1 MKPVYIDI
9 HIHTSENPNELNLL
23 YNKEKLL
30 EGINKIADQNPVL
43 ISLTDHNT
51 INKKVY
57 LELLESQINLILGA
71 ELHIKKYEDAPP
83 YHCHILFDI
92 EVNGENIDDI
102 NSILD
107 NLYPDKIVK
116 DSDKKVPNIE
126 TISNAFDEYNYILL
140 PHGGQSHRTFDKAT
154 AKDHKFDRSMEKS
167 IYYNHFDGFTARGNK
182 GLEETRKY
190 FERLGINEYINL
202 ITCTDNYNPDVYPSA
217 KAKDAGEFIPTWML
231 SEPTFDG
238 LRLALSES
246 SRLHYGDKAPE
257 KWISTV
263 NSVKLSTEKAE
274 IDVDLLPGLNVV
286 IGGSSSGKTL
296 FVDSLYYGIKKE
308 FDSSKYIDFGIE
320 DIYIDNPGGEIPHYI
335 NQNFIVSILQN
346 SKREIGEIDI
356 IKDVFPEDKTTVEK
370 IRMVLANLKKLVN
383 KMVDSVKIIEE
394 CEEHL
399 SHLSNLSHLILKDK
413 MNKNIFSL
421 LITSSSDRKFLK
433 ISEIEYE
440 EFKETLTKM
449 NSFFIQHP
457 ILENMENEINAF
469 IKKLDIAYNI
479 SSFDEDIYDSII
491 KLKAQEDKKLNK
503 DNKENSQKTSQREQM
518 ISEVRKYLTA
528 LNDFYETKK
537 ELSNLDVSFKTKELE
552 VRGHKLSVENS
563 FKITKETLIDAFNS
577 YIKARYRISDIKDLK
592 PEILFKKCF
601 SEKPKVSSY
610 DDFAKKIYNEINST
624 NTKKYK
630 IITSNGK
637 DFDKLSPG
645 WKSAIILDLV
655 LGYENDIA
663 PLIID
668 QPEDNLATDYINRN
682 LIDLIK
688 TIKSKKQI
696 ILVSHN
702 ATIPMLGDAQNIILC
717 ENKDGKIQIKSAP
730 LESSINNKKV
740 LDYIAEITDG
750 GKKSIKKRIKK
761 YNLKAFNKE
770 IVK

>member
-1 MKPVYIDI
+1 MKPIYVDI
-9 HIHTSENPNELNLL
+9 HIHTSENPNELNLQ
-23 YNKEKLL
+23 YNKDKLL
-30 EGINKIADQNPVL
+30 EGINKVAGHNLVL

-51 INKKVY
+51 INKNAY
-57 LELLESQINLILGA
+57 LELLDSKVNLILGA

-83 YHCHILFDI
+83 YHCHILFDV

-116 DSDKKVPNIE
+116 DSDKNVPNVE
-126 TISNAFDEYNYILL
+126 TISNSFDEYNYILL
-140 PHGGQSHRTFDKAT
+140 PHGGQSHRTFDTAT
-154 AKDHKFDRSMEKS
+154 AKDHKFDNSMEKS
-167 IYYNHFDGFTARGNK
+167 IYYNYFDGFTARGNK

-217 KAKDAGEFIPTWML
+217 KAKAAGEFIPTWML

-246 SRLHYGDKAPE
+246 SRLHYGNKPPE

-274 IDVDLLPGLNVV
+274 IDVDLLPGLNVI

-320 DIYIDNPGGEIPHYI
+320 EIYIDNPGGEIPHYI

-421 LITSSSDRKFLK
+421 LITSSSDRKFLEL
-433 ISEIEYE
+433 SETEYE
-440 EFKETLTKM
+440 EFKKTLTKM

-457 ILENMENEINAF
+457 ILEHMKNEINDF

-479 SSFDEDIYDSII
+479 SSFDKNIYDSII
-491 KLKAQEDKKLNK
+491 KLKKQEDEKLNK
-503 DNKENSQKTSQREQM
+503 DNKENSQKTRQREQM
-518 ISEVRKYLTA
+518 ISEVRKYLGA
-528 LNDFYETKK
+528 LNDFYKIKK

-668 QPEDNLATDYINRN
+668 QPEDNLATDYINHN

-688 TIKSKKQI
+688 AIKSKKTNHF
-696 ILVSHN
+696 SF
-702 ATIPMLGDAQNIILC
+702 
-717 ENKDGKIQIKSAP
+717 S
-730 LESSINNKKV
+730 
-740 LDYIAEITDG
+740 
-750 GKKSIKKRIKK
+750 
-761 YNLKAFNKE
+761 
-770 IVK
+770 